1 MFIIFLNPIFW
12 HNPLEIIN
20 SIKWMGKYPQNI
32 GTLTNGTLMYS
43 LSLPSSYYFI
53 WLFFKLPILILLGYC
68 IFPLV
73 ESKIFKEDTVTLYYG
88 TVTIISPLIIVI
100 FILKDVALYDELRHL
115 LFIFPLILITSLTN
129 LFYFF
134 KEKIFYYLSSLLI
147 IFFISENIHMNPYQ
161 YTWLNSFA
169 KINKIEKNFEVDYW
183 GVSNKNIQKKII
195 EYVDDK
201 NLSKSICVYG
211 DYYIK
216 EFLKPNNFTC
226 LKLYS
231 EVDAAKIRPFIAYKN
246 LRNVKRS
253 NPKDCVL
260 IWDETFKYSFYK
272 KKISAGT
279 VWYCD

>member
-1 MFIIFLNPIFW
+1 M
-12 HNPLEIIN
+12 
-20 SIKWMGKYPQNI
+20 
-32 GTLTNGTLMYS
+32 
-43 LSLPSSYYFI
+43 
-53 WLFFKLPILILLGYC
+53 
-68 IFPLV
+68 
-73 ESKIFKEDTVTLYYG
+73 
-88 TVTIISPLIIVI
+88 
-100 FILKDVALYDELRHL
+100 
-115 LFIFPLILITSLTN
+115 LITSLTN
-129 LFYFF
+129 FFFYL
-134 KEKIFYYLSSLLI
+134 KKKIFYFLTTLLV
-147 IFFISENIHMNPYQ
+147 IFFISENILLNPYQ

-169 KINKIEKNFEVDYW
+169 KLKKIEKNFEVDYW
-183 GVSNKNIQKKII
+183 GVSNKNIQNKII

-216 EFLKPNNFTC
+216 EFLEPHNFTC

-253 NPKDCVL
+253 NPKDCAL